1 MLPVQKRRTQA
12 GEGKIGFV
20 FSVIVLILAGMAL
33 AEFLPARWKVS
44 QFEDHLVETA
54 QAAARTKI
62 PRLRKSVLYKAQEL
76 DIPLDDEHLEIL
88 VARGKIVLRA
98 DYVLT
103 LDLPMYTYE
112 WHVKHDVQRPL
123 FSF

>member
-1 MLPVQKRRTQA
+1 MRAHQDRRRQA

-20 FSVIVLILAGMAL
+20 FSVIVLILAGMAI
-33 AEFLPARWKVS
+33 AEWLPARWKVS
-44 QFEDHLVETA
+44 KFEDHLVEMA
-54 QAAARTKI
+54 AEAARTKI
-62 PRLRKSVLYKAQEL
+62 PRLRKSVIYKAGEL
-76 DIPLDDEHLEIL
+76 DIPLDEDNLEIT
-88 VARGKIVLRA
+88 VARGKIILRA

-103 LDLPMYTYE
+103 LDLPMYTYD